1 MILQSCSLVSE
12 PVGPQGGVVADVMS
26 NSISTSTYTQSET
39 FIREMLQNSC
49 DQRVS
54 QTSSIEFLVDVTS
67 VSGSK
72 KIFLNQFLET
82 AKTRQDPLDISGILN
97 QKELEVVIVADRG
110 TAGLN
115 GPVDAS
121 IESKESNF
129 AGFFFNVGRPTTE
142 SSTGGS
148 FGLGRTVLTNAS
160 RFSTVLVFSQFIEN
174 NSLHS
179 RLMGMAIARS
189 FTADGKKYTGRHWL
203 GISADSNE
211 TSVRPFEGAKAIKI
225 AEQLGLRSYL
235 GEQTGFVAMVLGNAL
250 LSSSEQLT
258 SASAK
263 RRELASQMQQAAYHY
278 GWPHMIKANN
288 SPSVDFSFQHDGA
301 EIEMQDP
308 EKIPVIQD
316 YVACFKAQTT
326 REKTI
331 NSKEIMFAAS
341 VKKRPTGLLTWY
353 QTPISQS
360 DEELSR
366 EEIIPKS
373 SIALIRQA
381 NFVVKYLPVTPPSDG
396 VTVRGV
402 FKTNVEFDAT
412 FRKSEPVA
420 HDDWVPT
427 KLQLPPLSRNPVK
440 QTLESIRNT
449 FKGLELHSKLG
460 EEGDASVLLGNI
472 VGRLLDGLQLT
483 GQKGRTPGGG
493 GSNRASK
500 PRSGIKLIE
509 IGFPTIVSSNT
520 KAYSSKFKYQVMF
533 GSNAS
538 RSYEAHFT
546 AVSILEN
553 GSIDSNPPVGVIP
566 PTIAKI
572 SIEGRTYTVDK
583 PLTLNNEHHGKFIE
597 VEIRNSQGV
606 GTACKIKVEESH
618 E

>member
-1 MILQSCSLVSE
+1 MTVQSCSLISE

-49 DQRVS
+49 DQRVNK
-54 QTSSIEFLVDVTS
+54 TSSIDFLVDVAS
-67 VSGSK
+67 LSGSK
-72 KIFLNQFLET
+72 KSYLNQFLET
-82 AKTRQDPLDISGILN
+82 AKTSQDPLDIAGILK
-97 QKELEVVIVADRG
+97 QPEIEVIYVADRG

-121 IESKESNF
+121 IDSKESNF

-160 RFSTVLVFSQFIEN
+160 QYSTVIVFSQFFEN
-174 NSLHS
+174 SSLHS

-189 FTADGKKYTGRHWL
+189 FNADGKKYTGRHWL
-203 GISADSNE
+203 GISANSSG
-211 TSVRPFEGAKAIKI
+211 TSVKPFEGSAAIRI
-225 AEQLGLRSYL
+225 AEQLGLKSYL
-235 GEQTGFVAMVLGNAL
+235 GQETGFVAMVLGNAL
-250 LSSSEQLT
+250 LSSHQAST
-258 SASAK
+258 SISAQ
-263 RRELASQMQQAAYHY
+263 RRELALQMQQAAYHY
-278 GWPHMIKANN
+278 GWPHMIKTNN
-288 SPSVDFSFQHDGA
+288 SSSVDFSFKHDGT

-316 YVACFKAQTT
+316 YVACFKAQATKDT
-326 REKTI
+326 TI
-331 NSKEIMFAAS
+331 NSKEIMFTAS

-353 QTPISQS
+353 QTPINQN
-360 DEELSR
+360 DEELAK

-402 FKTNVEFDAT
+402 FKTNAEFDAT

-440 QTLESIRNT
+440 QTLEAIRST
-449 FKGLELHSKLG
+449 FKGLELQSKLG
-460 EEGDASVLLGNI
+460 EDGDASVMLGNI

-483 GQKGRTPGGG
+483 GQRGRSPGSA
-493 GSNRASK
+493 GSTGTSK
-500 PRSGIKLIE
+500 PRPGIKLLE
-509 IGFPTIVSSNT
+509 IGFPMIVSSNS
-520 KAYSSKFKYQVMF
+520 KAYSSQFKYQIMF
-533 GSNAS
+533 GANAS
-538 RSYEAHFT
+538 HSYEAQFIP
-546 AVSILEN
+546 ASILEN

-566 PTIAKI
+566 PTIARI
-572 SIEGRTYTVDK
+572 SIDGRAFPVEK
-583 PLTLNNEHHGKFIE
+583 PLTLIGEYDGKYVEI
-597 VEIRNSQGV
+597 EIRNSQGV
-606 GTACKIKVEESH
+606 GTACEIKIEESN

>member
-1 MILQSCSLVSE
+1 
-12 PVGPQGGVVADVMS
+12 
-26 NSISTSTYTQSET
+26 
-39 FIREMLQNSC
+39 
-49 DQRVS
+49 
-54 QTSSIEFLVDVTS
+54 
-67 VSGSK
+67 
-72 KIFLNQFLET
+72 
-82 AKTRQDPLDISGILN
+82 
-97 QKELEVVIVADRG
+97 
-110 TAGLN
+110 
-115 GPVDAS
+115 
-121 IESKESNF
+121 
-129 AGFFFNVGRPTTE
+129 
-142 SSTGGS
+142 
-148 FGLGRTVLTNAS
+148 
-160 RFSTVLVFSQFIEN
+160 
-174 NSLHS
+174 
-179 RLMGMAIARS
+179 MGMAIARS
-189 FTADGKKYTGRHWL
+189 FNADGKKYTGRHWL
-203 GISADSNE
+203 GISANSSG
-211 TSVRPFEGAKAIKI
+211 TSVKPFEGSTAIRI

-235 GEQTGFVAMVLGNAL
+235 GEETGFVAMVLGNAL
-250 LSSSEQLT
+250 LPSHQAST
-258 SASAK
+258 SMSAQ
-263 RRELASQMQQAAYHY
+263 RHELALQMQQAAYHY
-278 GWPHMIKANN
+278 GWPHMIKTN
-288 SPSVDFSFQHDGA
+288 SSSSVDFSFKYDGA

-316 YVACFKAQTT
+316 YVACFKAQAT
-326 REKTI
+326 KDATI

-353 QTPISQS
+353 QTPISQN
-360 DEELSR
+360 DEELAR

-396 VTVRGV
+396 VTIRGV

-440 QTLESIRNT
+440 QTLEAIRST
-449 FKGLELHSKLG
+449 FKGLELQSKLG
-460 EEGDASVLLGNI
+460 EDGDASVLLGNI

-483 GQKGRTPGGG
+483 GQKGRSPGGI
-493 GSNRASK
+493 GSTGTSK

-520 KAYSSKFKYQVMF
+520 KAYSSQFKYQIMF

-538 RSYEAHFT
+538 HSYEAQFT
-546 AVSILEN
+546 PASILEN

-572 SIEGRTYTVDK
+572 SIDGRTFPVDK
-583 PLTLNNEHHGKFIE
+583 PLTLISEHDGKFVE